1 VAVGSIR
8 FESDILRLLG
18 NLGQLPQLAVEPF
31 FIAVSGLPGTGKS
44 HLCRELV
51 KFLPALLIE
60 SDAVRKML
68 FNSPTYSFEESR
80 HLFRLIHKLIEKLLS
95 KGISVILDATNLTE
109 RNREYLYDIADRLK
123 AKLILV
129 KVTAPS
135 ALARQRLMK
144 RQIDILN
151 QSDADVAVYE
161 KMLPAVEEI
170 QRKHITV
177 NTARDISSAIQKIT
191 REALG
196 GVKKQEIK
204 E

>member
-1 VAVGSIR
+1 VAVGSAHL
-8 FESDILRLLG
+8 ESDILRLLG
-18 NLGQLPQLAVEPF
+18 NLSQLPQPAAEPF

-44 HLCRELV
+44 HFCRELL
-51 KFLPALLIE
+51 KILPALLIE

-68 FNSPTYSFEESR
+68 FNSPTYSFEESSYV
-80 HLFRLIHKLIEKLLS
+80 FRLIHKLIEKLLS

-123 AKLILV
+123 VKLILV

-144 RQIDILN
+144 RQLDILN
-151 QSDADVAVYE
+151 KSDADVAVYD
-161 KMLPAVEEI
+161 KMLPALEEI
-170 QRKHITV
+170 HRKHITV

-196 GVKKQEIK
+196 RVKKQEIK
-204 E
+204 G

>member
-1 VAVGSIR
+1 MAVGSAR
-8 FESDILRLLG
+8 LESDILRLLG
-18 NLGQLPQLAVEPF
+18 NLGQLPQPAAEPF

-51 KFLPALLIE
+51 KILPALLIE

-68 FNSPTYSFEESR
+68 FNSPTYSFEESSY
-80 HLFRLIHKLIEKLLS
+80 LFRLIHELIEKLLS

-123 AKLILV
+123 VKLILV

-135 ALARQRLMK
+135 ALARQRLIK
-144 RQIDILN
+144 RQQDILN
-151 QSDADVAVYE
+151 KSDADVAIYE
-161 KMLPAVEEI
+161 KMLPTEEEI
-170 QRKHITV
+170 HRKHITV
-177 NTARDISSAIQKIT
+177 NTARDISSAIQTIT

-196 GVKKQEIK
+196 KVKKQEIK
-204 E
+204 G

>member
-1 VAVGSIR
+1 MAVGSAHL
-8 FESDILRLLG
+8 ESDILRLLG
-18 NLGQLPQLAVEPF
+18 NLGQLPQPAAEPF

-51 KFLPALLIE
+51 KILPSLLIE

-68 FNSPTYSFEESR
+68 FNSPTYSFEESS
-80 HLFRLIHKLIEKLLS
+80 HLFRLIHKLIEKLLT

-109 RNREYLYDIADRLK
+109 RNREYLYDIADHLK
-123 AKLILV
+123 VKLIVV

-144 RQIDILN
+144 RQIDTLN
-151 QSDADVAVYE
+151 KSDADVAVYD

-191 REALG
+191 CEALG
-196 GVKKQEIK
+196 RVKKQEIK
-204 E
+204 G